1 MTSRDLLQMAIKNL
15 LRRKLRTSLTI
26 LGVVIGTAAI
36 VLMLSLGIGMNAAI
50 KQSIMQMGSINIVTV
65 YSGGGYMGP
74 SGKGVSSGDARLD
87 INAVSTF
94 QSIPGVEAVT
104 PIMQNYWKIIG
115 RKYAAEVQVV
125 GIDPEAMQKM
135 DYNLAEGRLLQP
147 GDGLSMV
154 FGSEI
159 INMFHDR
166 RSNGNYRMG
175 PGMGTNGPDIDLL
188 KEKFVITYDTAY
200 GQRRSFYDTADD
212 RDPAETYDIQGVG
225 ILEPGNWEN
234 AYSIFIPIDQMEDIQ
249 EDQQKWERSGDGS
262 NTRYERT
269 QNEYQQ
275 VKVKVKD
282 LNDVQ
287 TVQEAIMNMG
297 YQAQSLNDILE
308 SSKKTMAV
316 TQAILGGIGAVSLL
330 VAAIGITNTMV
341 MAIYERTREIGI
353 MKVIGATIADI
364 RKMFL
369 LEAAL
374 IGLGGGLLG
383 LALSYLGSWIINMVT
398 RQFSAGMGMGPGDTV
413 TNISLVPWWLAL
425 LALVFTSLVGVVAG
439 YFPARRATQLS
450 ALEAIR
456 TF

>member
-1 MTSRDLLQMAIKNL
+1 MTNRDLLQMAVKNL

-50 KQSIMQMGSINIVTV
+50 KQSIMQMGSINIITV

-74 SGKGVSSGDARLD
+74 MEQGGSSRNVKLD
-87 INAVSTF
+87 ENAVNSF
-94 QSIPGVEAVT
+94 KNISGVDAVT
-104 PIMQNYWKIIG
+104 PILQNYWKIIG
-115 RKYAAEVQVV
+115 RKYAAEVEVI
-125 GIDPEAMQKM
+125 GIDPEAMEKM
-135 DYNLAEGRLLQP
+135 DYHLSEGRLLQT

-159 INMFHDR
+159 INMFHDK
-166 RSNGNYRMG
+166 RSNGYYRMG
-175 PGMGTNGPDIDLL
+175 RGNTGLDIDLL
-188 KEKFVITYDTAY
+188 KEKFVITYDTSY
-200 GQRRSFYDTADD
+200 GQRRSPYDTGDN
-212 RDPAETYDIQGVG
+212 RDPAETYEIEGVG
-225 ILEPGNWEN
+225 VLEPGNWEN
-234 AYSIFIPIDQMEDIQ
+234 AYSIFIPLEKMEEIQ
-249 EDQQKWERSGDGS
+249 EDQQKWERSGDDS
-262 NTRYERT
+262 NYRYERT
-269 QNEYQQ
+269 ANEYQQ

-287 TVQEAIMNMG
+287 TVQETIMNMG

-353 MKVIGATIADI
+353 MKVIGATVADI

-413 TNISLVPWWLAL
+413 VNISLVPWWLAL

>member
-1 MTSRDLLQMAIKNL
+1 
-15 LRRKLRTSLTI
+15 
-26 LGVVIGTAAI
+26 
-36 VLMLSLGIGMNAAI
+36 MLSLGIGMNAAI

-74 SGKGVSSGDARLD
+74 SGKGVSSGDTRLD
-87 INAVSTF
+87 INAVSSF

-135 DYNLAEGRLLQP
+135 DYNLVDGRLLQP

-175 PGMGTNGPDIDLL
+175 PGMGTTGPDIDLL
-188 KEKFVITYDTAY
+188 KEKFVITYDTSY
-200 GQRRSFYDTADD
+200 GQRRSFYDTTDD

-234 AYSIFIPIDQMEDIQ
+234 AYSIFIPIDQMEDIY

-262 NTRYERT
+262 NSRYERT

-308 SSKKTMAV
+308 SKQKDHGCNPGD
-316 TQAILGGIGAVSLL
+316 LGRNRCRF
-330 VAAIGITNTMV
+330 AAGSSNRH
-341 MAIYERTREIGI
+341 YQYHGH
-353 MKVIGATIADI
+353 GDI
-364 RKMFL
+364 RANKGNRNHEGDWSDHCGYSKDVSPGSSFNRV
-369 LEAAL
+369 
-374 IGLGGGLLG
+374 GG
-383 LALSYLGSWIINMVT
+383 W
-398 RQFSAGMGMGPGDTV
+398 FAG
-413 TNISLVPWWLAL
+413 AC
-425 LALVFTSLVGVVAG
+425 
-439 YFPARRATQLS
+439 TQLS
-450 ALEAIR
+450 GIVDH
-456 TF
+456 